1 MAQRQVLAI
10 TWLSMIEGQQAS
22 LVGLPP
28 VDPELYKDSHTIT
41 YKNCALAFRGDNFD
55 RYLMGRQ
62 FMVLLVVF
70 VINQCGQPLDP
81 TVDVLNMPEVVK
93 FIFLDIGLGMV
104 VFTCVLGQLST
115 QVIASH
121 SMIDYINNYFAL
133 LTLYTAIFIEFTG
146 VMHSAYL
153 IQYAMTAASGKA
165 ILSNEKVMSG
175 FTKAFF
181 WGRVLMSLGILGF
194 CITVV
199 GVALFNGDTMLS
211 VKYPSINP
219 PLAVVMFILFVF
231 IVGCLEGMQVAFF
244 TVAKLPMEERG
255 TNWFGKKTSEMLF
268 GGNGRNFPGFMI
280 GRQLLV
286 VACFFMVGAITGLN
300 ITPGEGNN
308 IFGISDSAQKFL
320 NFGVHGA
327 VITTI
332 VASITWQYAA
342 SAFPIAV
349 MNSPIT
355 FVLLCVALCLEATGI
370 CHGAWVIAHIIK
382 KTFGYQYDE
391 VYIGTPEER
400 MAGDHPDK
408 DLNPADDVGHLTGG
422 GFTGHRCG
430 SHRALDGPI
439 KAKDDDQV

>member
-1 MAQRQVLAI
+1 MAI

-41 YKNCALAFRGDNFD
+41 YKNGALAFRGDNFD

-81 TVDVLNMPEVVK
+81 KVDVLGMPDGVK
-93 FIFLDIGLGMV
+93 FVFLDIGLGMI
-104 VFTCVLGQLST
+104 VFTCVLGQLTT
-115 QVIASH
+115 QVIATH

-133 LTLYTAIFIEFTG
+133 FTLYTAIFIEFTG

-153 IQYAMTAASGKA
+153 IQYAMTASGMT

-175 FTKAFF
+175 FTKVFF
-181 WGRVLMSLGILGF
+181 WARVLMSLAILGF

-199 GVALFNGDTMLS
+199 MVALFNGDTMFS

-219 PLAVVMFILFVF
+219 PLAVIMFIFFMF

-244 TVAKLPMEERG
+244 TVSKLSMDERG
-255 TNWFGKKTSEMLF
+255 TNWFGKKTSKILF

-286 VACFFMVGAITGLN
+286 AACFFMVGAITGLN

-308 IFGISDSAQKFL
+308 IFGVSDSAQKFL

-332 VASITWQYAA
+332 IASIIWQYAA
-342 SAFPIAV
+342 SAFPISV

-355 FVLLCVALCLEATGI
+355 FVLLCVALSLEGTGI
-370 CHGAWVIAHIIK
+370 CHGAWVIAHIVK
-382 KTFGYQYDE
+382 KTLGFQYDE

-400 MAGDHPDK
+400 MAGAHPDR
-408 DLNPADDVGHLTGG
+408 DFNPADDVGHLTGG
-422 GFTGHRCG
+422 GFIGHRCG
-430 SHRALDGPI
+430 SHHALDGPI
-439 KAKDDDQV
+439 KAKEDDQV